1 MIYMRGVLKYAFAYD
16 IVIVLRWPC
25 VINRVLKSKTCFA
38 LERTDNLSCKSL
50 GCLQRPT
57 DACVS
62 THTIYNTH
70 ITPPPPHLA
79 HRHTHMNVHKCIH
92 DWTYMPHLPPPTCTP
107 VHFSLYWS
115 SRDSNAM
122 DQSSW
127 SECTWN
133 MSETVE
139 IVHSKNR
146 KILWEDVK
154 LLSTIMF
161 YSPAGWG

>member
-1 MIYMRGVLKYAFAYD
+1 MKYAFAYD

-25 VINRVLKSKTCFA
+25 VISRVLKSKTCFA
-38 LERTDNLSCKSL
+38 LERTDNLSCKNL

-62 THTIYNTH
+62 THTHTIYN
-70 ITPPPPHLA
+70 
-79 HRHTHMNVHKCIH
+79 THMNVHKWIH
-92 DWTYMPHLPPPTCTP
+92 DWTYMPHLTPPPPPPPTCTP
-107 VHFSLYWS
+107 IHFSLYWS
-115 SRDSNAM
+115 SRDSKAI

-154 LLSTIMF
+154 LLSIIIF
-161 YSPAGWG
+161 YSPTGWR